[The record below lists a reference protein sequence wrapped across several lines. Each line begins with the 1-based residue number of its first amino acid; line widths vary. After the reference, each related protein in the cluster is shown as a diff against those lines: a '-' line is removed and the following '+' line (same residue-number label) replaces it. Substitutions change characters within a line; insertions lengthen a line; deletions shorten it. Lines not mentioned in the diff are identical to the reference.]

1 MLDIKITN
9 KECEKMDFEGDGSE
23 LMNQLEFVVAS
34 VLLTMIEQGGFDRE
48 DLENEVPLGRL
59 GTPDE
64 VASAILFFAEN
75 GYVTGQVLGVN
86 GGIV

>member
-9 KECEKMDFEGDGSE
+9 KECEKMYFEGNSDE

-48 DLENEVPLGRL
+48 DLEN
-59 GTPDE
+59 
-64 VASAILFFAEN
+64 ILDTFANNVEATIDN
-75 GYVTGQVLGVN
+75 IEKFADRFRKLC
-86 GGIV
+86 

>member
-48 DLENEVPLGRL
+48 DLEN
-59 GTPDE
+59 
-64 VASAILFFAEN
+64 ILDTFANNVEATIDN
-75 GYVTGQVLGVN
+75 IEKFADRFKKLC
-86 GGIV
+86 

>member
-9 KECEKMDFEGDGSE
+9 KECEKMDFEGNSDE

-48 DLENEVPLGRL
+48 DLEN
-59 GTPDE
+59 
-64 VASAILFFAEN
+64 ILDTFANNVEA
-75 GYVTGQVLGVN
+75 TIESIEKFADRFKKLC
-86 GGIV
+86 

>member
-1 MLDIKITN
+1 MLDIKIVN

-48 DLENEVPLGRL
+48 DLEN
-59 GTPDE
+59 
-64 VASAILFFAEN
+64 ILDTFANNVEA
-75 GYVTGQVLGVN
+75 TIESIEKFADRFKKLC
-86 GGIV
+86 

>member
-34 VLLTMIEQGGFDRE
+34 VLLTMIEQGGFDKE
-48 DLENEVPLGRL
+48 DLE
-59 GTPDE
+59 D
-64 VASAILFFAEN
+64 ILDTFANNVEA
-75 GYVTGQVLGVN
+75 TIESIEKFADRFRKLC
-86 GGIV
+86 

>member
-9 KECEKMDFEGDGSE
+9 KECEKMYFEGNSDE

-48 DLENEVPLGRL
+48 DLEN
-59 GTPDE
+59 
-64 VASAILFFAEN
+64 ILDTFANNVEATIDN
-75 GYVTGQVLGVN
+75 IEKFADNFKKLC
-86 GGIV
+86 

>member
-48 DLENEVPLGRL
+48 DLEN
-59 GTPDE
+59 
-64 VASAILFFAEN
+64 ILDTFANNVEA
-75 GYVTGQVLGVN
+75 TIESIEKFADRFRKLC
-86 GGIV
+86 